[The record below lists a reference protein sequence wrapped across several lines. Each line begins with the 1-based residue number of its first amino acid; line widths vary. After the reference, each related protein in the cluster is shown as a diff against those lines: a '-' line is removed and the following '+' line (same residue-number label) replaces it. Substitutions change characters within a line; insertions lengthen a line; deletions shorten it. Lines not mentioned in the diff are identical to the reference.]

1 MSDSRMDTRWL
12 MLLPVVGIGWW
23 ALGYP
28 PGWGWLIFPIIPD
41 MGVSLGLL
49 ITFGT
54 VLVGLYAGLV
64 WLRENV

>member
-23 ALGYP
+23 VLGYP

-41 MGVSLGLL
+41 MGVSLGVL